1 MKKFELKQNFRNNYS
16 GKTLRNFRQTLAQI
30 ANKKSSD
37 SILTI
42 KFKLDCSKTGK
53 LPKYENLIS
62 LYDTIEDIKKGTLSY
77 YLFTLIVSGFKF
89 FGSASQAKA
98 FSTKDIFK
106 DNDFY
111 NQFKIQSHLDLPDF
125 VPSKIYQRLK
135 KNVRSTNG
143 KDNAFKASVIVA
155 EYRKEIGKLKNK
167 DESSEHQCEELFKK
181 IGTALET
188 RFSSW
193 QDLINNC
200 STGCEIIDEI
210 LNDSFG
216 TLPSIKKMVLASTT
230 QSSDGEQDGIAI
242 AYDPDSTFIKSDE
255 LLNPYFAVATILK
268 SMPPE
273 KQDKKSYVKENL
285 TTQTNNALSWIFGKG
300 LTLFQTESTE
310 KLCALFNV
318 SDKRVIEQAQ
328 DAAKAVKLP
337 AELDLNHC
345 TLKFQDFRSSLGG
358 HLDSWTTNYLKR
370 LDELNDL
377 LLNLPKN
384 LSLPDIFMID
394 GKDFIEY
401 SGCNRDEI
409 QQMIDFV
416 VNEQNRIKL
425 QESLNALLGKG
436 NNQICRDDISTVK
449 DFSEIVNSLH
459 SFVQQIDNSLEQSS
473 NEANSIFSELKKKIE
488 KNEKWDIWK
497 NNLKKIPKLNKLS
510 GGVPKAKKEIREIEQ
525 KFHEISENQKK
536 HFTEVMEWIDAGNG
550 TIDIFES
557 RFKYDELLKKSK
569 KNNLQSA
576 DELAFR
582 SVLNKL
588 GRFAR
593 QGNDLVCEKIK
604 NWFKEQNIFD
614 SSKDFNRYFINQ
626 KGFIFKHPSSKKD
639 NSPYN
644 LSANLL
650 EKRYEVINTV
660 GTLLEQCES
669 DPAIISD
676 PFSMRSLVEFRALWF
691 SINISGI
698 SKEQHIPTKIAQPKL
713 DDSTYQES
721 VSPTLKYRLEKEQI
735 TSSELNSIFT
745 VYKSLLSGLSIRLSR
760 NSFYLRTK
768 FSWIG
773 NNSLIYCPKETTWK
787 IPAAYFKSDLWNEYK
802 DKQILIVNEEY
813 DVDVVKTFESVYKI
827 VKSKDNSEKN
837 RILPLLKQLPHDWMF
852 KLPFGVSNAEKCKV
866 LKLEKNN
873 KKFKPLSVSKDS
885 LARLSG
891 PSTYFNQIDE
901 IMMNDESELSEM
913 TLLADEPV
921 RQQMSNGKIEI
932 IPDDYV
938 MSLAIPI
945 TRSLKK
951 GNTESFPFKNIVSID
966 QGEAGFAYAVFKLSD
981 CGNERAEPIATGLI
995 PIPSIRRLIQSVKKY
1010 RGKKQRIQNFNQ
1022 KFDSTMFTLR
1032 ENVTGDICGLIVALM
1047 KKYNAFPILE
1057 KQVGNLES
1065 GSKQL
1070 MLVYKAVNS
1079 KFLASKVDM
1088 QNDQRRSWWYQG
1100 NSWNTPIL
1108 RISNPNQSN
1117 NKNNVKNINGKNYE
1131 ELKIYPGYSVSAYMT
1146 SCICHVCGRNALEL
1160 LKNDSTGKVKKYQIN
1175 QDGEVTI
1182 GGEVIKLY
1190 RKPDRLTLVKNLAKK
1205 GNRERTYASIN
1216 ERAPWTVSVQ
1226 KAELSA
1232 DELQKIIKK
1241 NMRRAPRSLMS
1252 KDTTQSRY
1260 FCVFKNCPCHN
1271 KEQHAD
1277 VNAAI
1282 NIGRRL
1288 FLKDCILDDNKD
1300 KD

>member
-1 MKKFELKQNFRNNYS
+1 
-16 GKTLRNFRQTLAQI
+16 
-30 ANKKSSD
+30 
-37 SILTI
+37 
-42 KFKLDCSKTGK
+42 
-53 LPKYENLIS
+53 
-62 LYDTIEDIKKGTLSY
+62 
-77 YLFTLIVSGFKF
+77 
-89 FGSASQAKA
+89 
-98 FSTKDIFK
+98 
-106 DNDFY
+106 
-111 NQFKIQSHLDLPDF
+111 
-125 VPSKIYQRLK
+125 
-135 KNVRSTNG
+135 
-143 KDNAFKASVIVA
+143 
-155 EYRKEIGKLKNK
+155 
-167 DESSEHQCEELFKK
+167 
-181 IGTALET
+181 
-188 RFSSW
+188 
-193 QDLINNC
+193 
-200 STGCEIIDEI
+200 
-210 LNDSFG
+210 
-216 TLPSIKKMVLASTT
+216 MVLASTT

-676 PFSMRSLVEFRALWF
+676 PFSMRSLIEFRALWF

-745 VYKSLLSGLSIRLSR
+745 VYNQIYGMNTKINRYSLL
-760 NSFYLRTK
+760 
-768 FSWIG
+768 
-773 NNSLIYCPKETTWK
+773 
-787 IPAAYFKSDLWNEYK
+787 
-802 DKQILIVNEEY
+802 
-813 DVDVVKTFESVYKI
+813 
-827 VKSKDNSEKN
+827 
-837 RILPLLKQLPHDWMF
+837 M
-852 KLPFGVSNAEKCKV
+852 
-866 LKLEKNN
+866 
-873 KKFKPLSVSKDS
+873 
-885 LARLSG
+885 
-891 PSTYFNQIDE
+891 
-901 IMMNDESELSEM
+901 
-913 TLLADEPV
+913 
-921 RQQMSNGKIEI
+921 
-932 IPDDYV
+932 
-938 MSLAIPI
+938 
-945 TRSLKK
+945 
-951 GNTESFPFKNIVSID
+951 
-966 QGEAGFAYAVFKLSD
+966 
-981 CGNERAEPIATGLI
+981 
-995 PIPSIRRLIQSVKKY
+995 
-1010 RGKKQRIQNFNQ
+1010 
-1022 KFDSTMFTLR
+1022 
-1032 ENVTGDICGLIVALM
+1032 
-1047 KKYNAFPILE
+1047 
-1057 KQVGNLES
+1057 
-1065 GSKQL
+1065 
-1070 MLVYKAVNS
+1070 
-1079 KFLASKVDM
+1079 
-1088 QNDQRRSWWYQG
+1088 
-1100 NSWNTPIL
+1100 
-1108 RISNPNQSN
+1108 
-1117 NKNNVKNINGKNYE
+1117 
-1131 ELKIYPGYSVSAYMT
+1131 
-1146 SCICHVCGRNALEL
+1146 
-1160 LKNDSTGKVKKYQIN
+1160 
-1175 QDGEVTI
+1175 
-1182 GGEVIKLY
+1182 
-1190 RKPDRLTLVKNLAKK
+1190 
-1205 GNRERTYASIN
+1205 
-1216 ERAPWTVSVQ
+1216 
-1226 KAELSA
+1226 
-1232 DELQKIIKK
+1232 K
-1241 NMRRAPRSLMS
+1241 NMMLTWS
-1252 KDTTQSRY
+1252 KLLNLYIKS
-1260 FCVFKNCPCHN
+1260 
-1271 KEQHAD
+1271 
-1277 VNAAI
+1277 
-1282 NIGRRL
+1282 
-1288 FLKDCILDDNKD
+1288 
-1300 KD
+1300 